1 MLSLGQVNIE
11 SQQLMIFKNKIQ
23 STSEPSI
30 NDKKELHLFLDSK
43 YKMIMQCLYFKIILD
58 QSELI

>member
-11 SQQLMIFKNKIQ
+11 SQRLMIFKNKIQ

-30 NDKKELHLFLDSK
+30 NDKKELHFFLDTK
-43 YKMIMQCLYFKIILD
+43 YIK
-58 QSELI
+58 